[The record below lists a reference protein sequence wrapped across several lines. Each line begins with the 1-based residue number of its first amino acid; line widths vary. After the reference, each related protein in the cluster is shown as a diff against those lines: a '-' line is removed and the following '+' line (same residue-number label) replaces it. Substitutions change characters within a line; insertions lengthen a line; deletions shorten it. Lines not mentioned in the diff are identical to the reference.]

1 MACRRNPE
9 PVLNG
14 GSSEPGAAV
23 MPARV
28 VADAAGA
35 RVWLFSVPLPSAYQ
49 GAGVLAF
56 HRRDPLALAEQVGS
70 DRLRKGI
77 VYTGVPLVLDITLQA
92 GAAQCSIHAD
102 GPLDAAALAS
112 LPEAVRGLLG
122 LRIAPEPFEQA
133 VAGDAWFGALVAR
146 QPGLRIAQ
154 AASCFEALSWA
165 IIGQQINLPFAI
177 ALRRA
182 FITLGA
188 VRHSSGLWCY
198 PQAAEIAR
206 LDAAAL
212 GAHKFSRAKAETL
225 IRVARLIEDGAL
237 PLAQLADAPLDELQ
251 ARLLAIK
258 GIGPWT
264 VNYTLLRGYGL
275 ADCSLHGDAAVKN
288 ALHRL
293 SGAALKPGNNEAQ
306 RMLEPYRPY
315 RSMACAHLWA
325 SLHVPAAIST
335 TPTTRT
341 SRTSHEQ
348 LPSGN

>member
-1 MACRRNPE
+1 MK
-9 PVLNG
+9 G
-14 GSSEPGAAV
+14 GSPEPGAAAV
-23 MPARV
+23 RAG
-28 VADAAGA
+28 VAVDAAEAVDVGDAAGT
-35 RVWLFSVPLPSAYQ
+35 RVWRFSVPLPRGYD

-56 HRRDPLALAEQVGS
+56 HRRDPLAWAEQVGAAHM
-70 DRLRKGI
+70 RKGI
-77 VYTGVPLVLDITLQA
+77 VCAGVPLVLDITLHA
-92 GAAQCSIHAD
+92 DAAHCSIHAD
-102 GPLDAAALAS
+102 GPLDAAALAL

-133 VAGDAWFGALVAR
+133 MAGDAWFGALVAR

-293 SGAALKPGNNEAQ
+293 SGAALKPGNHEAQ
-306 RMLEPYRPY
+306 RMLERYRPY

-325 SLHVPAAIST
+325 SLHAPAAVST

-341 SRTSHEQ
+341 PRTS
-348 LPSGN
+348 P